1 MVRECKI
8 KKLTQHDVVWARD
21 IDSNKTAEHHP
32 AQFISYVSGRLRMKI
47 KWISNDQIITVPRD
61 NILLSLP
68 KRSRPRVITA
78 TTSVAASAHTKKRS
92 SNSQSQ
98 QRKKQKQ
105 KSNNKNNKDMEYK
118 YVRTIKR
125 IRMRSNRPYLPYAP
139 ILEDSFVK
147 FAAQFEAL
155 VQWGNKDSI
164 PHPVQT
170 WEPLENVGNNGVSA
184 MDMLF
189 VQYCQ
194 LPIEYISFYKYLYF
208 PQSLYINITQKLD
221 EYLRGNRRVS
231 ENLDSV
237 TKPGIAMIE
246 YDIGYGD
253 TKELIDLNAEK
264 FCDVNDD
271 TEGESTHNKD
281 ISLLKVGNV
290 INLYWPAAKEWVE
303 CEIISLCNK

>member
-21 IDSNKTAEHHP
+21 IDSNEKAEHHA
-32 AQFISYVSGRLRMKI
+32 AQFISYVGGLKMKI

-78 TTSVAASAHTKKRS
+78 TTSVTASAHTKKRS

-105 KSNNKNNKDMEYK
+105 KSNNKNNKDMEYE

-147 FAAQFEAL
+147 FAAQMEAL
-155 VQWGNKDSI
+155 VEWENIDFI
-164 PHPVQT
+164 PHPVKT

-184 MDMLF
+184 SAMDMLF
-189 VQYCQ
+189 MQHCQ
-194 LPIEYISFYKYLYF
+194 LNTFYKYTF
-208 PQSLYINITQKLD
+208 IFHNLYI
-221 EYLRGNRRVS
+221 
-231 ENLDSV
+231 
-237 TKPGIAMIE
+237 
-246 YDIGYGD
+246 
-253 TKELIDLNAEK
+253 
-264 FCDVNDD
+264 
-271 TEGESTHNKD
+271 
-281 ISLLKVGNV
+281 
-290 INLYWPAAKEWVE
+290 
-303 CEIISLCNK
+303 

>member
-1 MVRECKI
+1 MVRKCKI

-21 IDSNKTAEHHP
+21 IDSHEKAEHHA
-32 AQFISYVSGRLRMKI
+32 AQFISYVGTLKMKI
-47 KWISNDQIITVPRD
+47 KWISNDQIITVPRA

-78 TTSVAASAHTKKRS
+78 TTSVASSAHTKKRS

-98 QRKKQKQ
+98 QRKKQKK
-105 KSNNKNNKDMEYK
+105 KSNNNNNKDMEYE

-147 FAAQFEAL
+147 FSCQMEAL
-155 VQWGNKDSI
+155 VEWENKDFI

-170 WEPLENVGNNGVSA
+170 WEPLDNVGNNGVSA

-189 VQYCQ
+189 MQHCQ
-194 LPIEYISFYKYLYF
+194 LNTFYKYLYF
-208 PQSLYINITQKLD
+208 LQSLHINITQKLD

-237 TKPGIAMIE
+237 IKPGIVRIE
-246 YDIGYGD
+246 YDIGYGN
-253 TKELIDLNAEK
+253 TKEWIDLNVEK

-281 ISLLKVGNV
+281 ISSLKEGDI
-290 INLYWPAAKEWVE
+290 INLYWPAAKEWFE

>member
-1 MVRECKI
+1 MVRKC
-8 KKLTQHDVVWARD
+8 KLTQHDIVWARD
-21 IDSNKTAEHHP
+21 IDTHVDAEHH
-32 AQFISYVSGRLRMKI
+32 AAHFISYVGRSKMEI
-47 KWISNDQIITVPRD
+47 KWMSNDQVITVPRD

-68 KRSRPRVITA
+68 KRSCPRVITA

-92 SNSQSQ
+92 SNSQISQ

-105 KSNNKNNKDMEYK
+105 KSNNKNNKDMEYE

-125 IRMRSNRPYLPYAP
+125 IRMRSNRPYLPYAQ

-147 FAAQFEAL
+147 FAAQSEAL
-155 VQWGNKDSI
+155 VQWENKDFI

-189 VQYCQ
+189 MQYCQ
-194 LPIEYISFYKYLYF
+194 LNTFYKYLYF

-221 EYLRGNRRVS
+221 EHLRGNRRIS

-237 TKPGIAMIE
+237 IKPGIARIG

-253 TKELIDLNAEK
+253 TKEWIDLNVEK

-281 ISLLKVGNV
+281 IRLLEVGDI
-290 INLYWPAAKEWVE
+290 INLYWPAAKEWFE
-303 CEIISLCNK
+303 CEIIEYRK

>member
-8 KKLTQHDVVWARD
+8 KKLKQHDVVWARD

-32 AQFISYVSGRLRMKI
+32 AQFISYVSGRLSMKI

-92 SNSQSQ
+92 SNSQSH

-118 YVRTIKR
+118 YVHTIKR
-125 IRMRSNRPYLPYAP
+125 IRLRSNRPYLPYAP

-194 LPIEYISFYKYLYF
+194 LIQIPLFSSIFIY
-208 PQSLYINITQKLD
+208 NH
-221 EYLRGNRRVS
+221 N
-231 ENLDSV
+231 
-237 TKPGIAMIE
+237 
-246 YDIGYGD
+246 
-253 TKELIDLNAEK
+253 
-264 FCDVNDD
+264 
-271 TEGESTHNKD
+271 TET
-281 ISLLKVGNV
+281 
-290 INLYWPAAKEWVE
+290 
-303 CEIISLCNK
+303 

>member
-8 KKLTQHDVVWARD
+8 KKLKQHDVVWARD
-21 IDSNKTAEHHP
+21 IHSNETAEHHP
-32 AQFISYVSGRLRMKI
+32 AQFISYVSGRLRMRI

-92 SNSQSQ
+92 SNSQ

-105 KSNNKNNKDMEYK
+105 KSNNKNNKDYK

-125 IRMRSNRPYLPYAP
+125 IRMRSNARPYLPYAP

-170 WEPLENVGNNGVSA
+170 WESLENVGNNGVSA
-184 MDMLF
+184 MEMLF
-189 VQYCQ
+189 MQYCQ
-194 LPIEYISFYKYLYF
+194 LIQIPLFSSIFIY
-208 PQSLYINITQKLD
+208 NH
-221 EYLRGNRRVS
+221 N
-231 ENLDSV
+231 
-237 TKPGIAMIE
+237 
-246 YDIGYGD
+246 
-253 TKELIDLNAEK
+253 
-264 FCDVNDD
+264 
-271 TEGESTHNKD
+271 TET
-281 ISLLKVGNV
+281 
-290 INLYWPAAKEWVE
+290 
-303 CEIISLCNK
+303 